1 MRWVLAFHIIF
12 VIAWF
17 AGLFYLPRLFVY
29 HTQTTDKVGL
39 ARFKTMEHKL
49 FYYIMTPAG
58 ILATVC
64 GDWYMFSK
72 WTFSTIPLWLHS
84 KLALVAL
91 LWLFHIVCGKYVYDF
106 KYNKNHKS
114 EKFYR
119 IFNEIPTI
127 LLIGIVLL
135 VTLKPQF

>member
-1 MRWVLAFHIIF
+1 MLWVLAFHVIF

-17 AGLFYLPRLFVY
+17 AGLLYVY
-29 HTQTTDKVGL
+29 HTQTQDKIGL
-39 ARFKTMEHKL
+39 ERFKVMEHKL
-49 FYYIMTPAG
+49 FFYIMTPAG
-58 ILATVC
+58 ILATVF

-84 KLALVAL
+84 KLALVAV
-91 LWLFHIVCGKYVYDF
+91 LWLFHIVCGKYLIDF
-106 KYNKNHKS
+106 KHDRNKKS
-114 EKFYR
+114 EKFFR
-119 IFNEIPTI
+119 FFNEIPTI